1 LYYEN
6 NLSFLLENESLFF
19 YLQQTIYY
27 QKMNILF
34 VGSGTDGG
42 TIIKAQGESL
52 KKSGIHVDYFFM
64 NKGGLGGYLKSISRL
79 REKLK
84 SKDYDLIHSHYLLSA
99 IISSLSSK
107 KPQVVS
113 LMGSDVHDSIFLRW
127 ISKCLYF
134 LSWKAT
140 IVKSDEMKALLK
152 LKKIHVIPN
161 GVDLDNFH
169 PLDKTEAREKIG
181 WDQSTYV
188 LFGSNPERKEKNY
201 ELAENAC
208 KLVSIPG
215 IKLIP
220 IKNIPHE
227 EIIFYLNACDTLLLT
242 SFYEGS
248 PNIVKEAMACNCP
261 VVTTDVGDVR
271 KILGSTKGCFITEY
285 DPADVSGKIILAVNH
300 RNISLFTEGRQQLI
314 KNGMD
319 SNSVASALKKIY
331 EKLIGTE

>member
-1 LYYEN
+1 VDCTTIRL
-6 NLSFLLENESLFF
+6 FALENEPFF
-19 YLQQTIYY
+19 IHRNNEHL
-27 QKMNILF
+27 KMNILF

-52 KKSGIHVDYFFM
+52 KKSGIQVDYFFM
-64 NKGGLGGYLKSISRL
+64 NKGGFRGYFKSISRL
-79 REKLK
+79 RAKLQT
-84 SKDYDLIHSHYLLSA
+84 KDYDLIHSHYLLSA

-113 LMGSDVHDSIFLRW
+113 LMGSDVLDSTFLRW
-127 ISKCLYF
+127 ISKYLYF
-134 LSWKAT
+134 LRWKAT

-169 PLDKTEAREKIG
+169 PLNKTEAREKIG

-188 LFGSNPERKEKNY
+188 LFGSNPDRKEKNY
-201 ELAENAC
+201 ELAEKAC
-208 KLVSIPG
+208 KLINIPG

-227 EIIFYLNACDTLLLT
+227 EIILYLNACDTLLLT

-271 KILGSTKGCFITEY
+271 KILGSTEGCYITGYE
-285 DPADVSGKIILAVNH
+285 PLDVAGKIALAINHRAVNH
-300 RNISLFTEGRQQLI
+300 FTQGRKQLI
-314 KNGMD
+314 QNRMD
-319 SNSVASALKKIY
+319 SNSVALSLKTIY
-331 EKLIGTE
+331 EKLIASE